1 MKTLIVYATKQGTT
15 KMVAEKL
22 KTKISDEVD
31 LVDLNIIRPRN
42 LIEYD
47 NIILGGSIY
56 MGKIQKQM
64 KSFIEDNLSLL
75 INKKI
80 CVYIC
85 GAGKNETLEKELT
98 EAFPE
103 ALLNKTLFKG
113 AVGNA
118 IDLSKL
124 NFFNKLIVKKVMG
137 VAESYTNIDEN
148 KIDAMV
154 IAMLK

>member
-22 KTKISDEVD
+22 KAKLSGEVE
-31 LVDLNIIRPRN
+31 LVDININRPHN
-42 LIEYD
+42 LMEYD

-56 MGKIQKQM
+56 IGKIQKQM
-64 KSFIEDNLSLL
+64 KSFVEDNLSMLM
-75 INKKI
+75 NKKI

-85 GAGKNETLEKELT
+85 GAEKNETLEKELT

-118 IDLSKL
+118 IDFSKL
-124 NFFNKLIVKKVMG
+124 NIFNRMIAKKVMG
-137 VAESYTNIDEN
+137 VTQSYTNIDEN
-148 KIDAMV
+148 KIDE
-154 IAMLK
+154 IAITMIK